1 MKISAVIPIRKG
13 SQRVKDKNL
22 RPFDNTTLLDFKIMT
37 LLKVP
42 ELDEIIVNTDSE
54 EAIQKVIDYDN
65 PKLKYYRRD
74 NSIDGCSGGLRFFE
88 FLAKTTKTDVFVYT
102 PVTTP
107 FIKAKTIS
115 ECINMYLSE
124 NQCIAT
130 GAVIKRFMWKDGV
143 THNYDYNNPPAS
155 QDLPEI
161 IIPTFGCCVIDKK
174 ELDEV
179 NNVIGKTPRFVIT
192 DEIESLD
199 IDTPLDFYIASQLYH
214 KMIVEG
220 KDLLD

>member
-1 MKISAVIPIRKG
+1 M
-13 SQRVKDKNL
+13 
-22 RPFDNTTLLDFKIMT
+22 
-37 LLKVP
+37 P

-54 EAIQKVIDYDN
+54 EAIEKVIGYNN
-65 PKLKYYRRD
+65 PKLRFYRRD
-74 NSIDGCSGGLRFFE
+74 NSIDGVSGGLRFFE
-88 FLAKTTKTDVFVYT
+88 FLARTTETDIFVYT

-107 FIKAKTIS
+107 FIKAETIS
-115 ECINMYLSE
+115 ECIKKYIEE

-130 GAVIKRFMWKDGV
+130 GAVIKRFMWKDGA
-143 THNYDYNNPPAS
+143 THNYDYNNAPAS

-161 IIPTFGCCVIDKK
+161 IIPTFGCCVIDKN
-174 ELDEV
+174 ELDRE
-179 NNVIGKTPRFVIT
+179 NNVIGKHPKFVIT

-220 KDLLD
+220 KALLD